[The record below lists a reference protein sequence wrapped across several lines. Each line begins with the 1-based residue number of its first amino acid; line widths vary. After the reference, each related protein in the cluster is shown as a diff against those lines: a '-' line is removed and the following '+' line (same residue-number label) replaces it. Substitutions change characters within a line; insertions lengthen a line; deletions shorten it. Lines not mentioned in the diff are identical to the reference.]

1 MPDRRIRAALF
12 RARLAEAMA
21 WRAMPQAALARAVGA
36 DRSTISQLL
45 AATDRLPGAGLAAD
59 LSEALGISTDW
70 LLGLTG
76 RPEPLAELMAA
87 QAQMTAAARALI
99 DETIFAW
106 HQEAAGYKIRH
117 VPATLPDMLK
127 THEMVAWEYA
137 MEEGRT
143 AEQAFGAFADRLAWM
158 NAAGSDYEIALP
170 VHELA
175 AFAGATGYYHGLP
188 AAVRRGAMAHMI
200 ALAERLYP
208 SLRLY
213 AYDARQVFSAPVTV
227 FGPRLAVI
235 YMGSDYVAFRD
246 TVRVGRITDHF
257 DSLVRAAQV
266 SARDMP
272 GYLRGLQNT

>member
-1 MPDRRIRAALF
+1 MPDRRSRTATF

-21 WRAMPQAALARAVGA
+21 WRGVTQAALARAVGV
-36 DRSTISQLL
+36 DRSTVSQLL

-59 LSEALGISTDW
+59 IAESLGISTDW

-76 RPEPLAELMAA
+76 RPEPLADLLAA
-87 QAQMTAAARALI
+87 QAQMTAAPRALI

-117 VPATLPDMLK
+117 VPATLPDMMK
-127 THEMVAWEYA
+127 TRAMVEWEYA
-137 MEEGRT
+137 MEPGRT
-143 AEQAFGAFADRLAWM
+143 AEQAFGAFEDRLAWM
-158 NAAGSDYEIALP
+158 NSAGSDYEIALP
-170 VHELA
+170 LHEIA
-175 AFAGATGYYHGLP
+175 AFSGETGYYAGLP
-188 AAVRRGAMAHMI
+188 DAVRRGQLAHLI

-246 TVRVGRITDHF
+246 TARVGRITEHF
-257 DSLVRAAQV
+257 DSLVRAARI

-272 GYLRGLQNT
+272 GYLAGLQKT